1 MALGKQGKAT
11 ICAAIALIAGDHA
24 LRTQFSPLSWAVC
37 SLATWLVFVVCKGWG
52 NLSRADKYQL
62 IWAVASSGFWLHF
75 ITNLDP
81 SFKVQACCSSSCT
94 QQPLLCSP
102 LPLTVPVS
110 ALVCLLCLAVTT
122 PNTLCTPSYG
132 QLQTSGLSRALLG
145 EVGW

>member
-1 MALGKQGKAT
+1 MALSKQGKGT

-37 SLATWLVFVVCKGWG
+37 SLATWLAFVVCKGWG

-81 SFKVQACCSSSCT
+81 SFQVQACCNSAAAN
-94 QQPLLCSP
+94 LLFTSPDTGHP
-102 LPLTVPVS
+102 LPAP
-110 ALVCLLCLAVTT
+110 AFVCLLSLCPLPCAVGHTGNSKQSAVQEDEGFVV
-122 PNTLCTPSYG
+122 PGKAC
-132 QLQTSGLSRALLG
+132 
-145 EVGW
+145 